1 MTRREILTLLA
12 GAAAGVPGGLA
23 AQPQTTAAGRLPVVG
38 LLAIGRTDRQPSPST
53 RIVPSALAALGWAD
67 GENFRLVVRE
77 GNGHADSVTPLIEEL
92 LGIPTDVIVA
102 SGATIVSRLAPAT
115 RTVPIIMAASSI
127 DPVRAGW
134 ATSYASPGG
143 NVTGLTLAND
153 EIVPKQVQLLKDAIP
168 TIRHVGFMKTR
179 SNPVTQEIAEIG
191 QTTAAAM
198 EMKASLGLIEQA
210 QDVEPEIDRLR
221 REGVDALLVVADPI
235 IDNLRERIAEAAI
248 TRGLPTAGQISFY
261 SDAGF
266 LLTYAPV
273 LSAIH
278 RRAAIFADRILR
290 GAKAADLPIER
301 PSKFVFALNLKTA
314 KRIGIIVSPTLLS
327 LADEVIE

>member
-1 MTRREILTLLA
+1 MRRREILTLLA
-12 GAAAGVPGGLA
+12 GAAAGVPGDLA
-23 AQPQTTAAGRLPVVG
+23 AQPQPAGAGRLPVVG

-53 RIVPSALAALGWAD
+53 RIVPSALAALGWTE
-67 GENFRLVVRE
+67 GHNFRLVVRE
-77 GNGHADSVTPLIEEL
+77 GNGHLESVTPLIEEL
-92 LGIPTDVIVA
+92 LQMQADVIVA
-102 SGATIVSRLAPAT
+102 SGATVVSRLAPAT

-134 ATSYASPGG
+134 AASYASPGG

-168 TIRHVGFMKTR
+168 AIRHVGFVKTR
-179 SNPVTQEIAEIG
+179 SNPVTQEIADIG
-191 QTTAAAM
+191 QKTAAAM
-198 EMKASLGLIEQA
+198 EMKASLGLVEEA

-221 REGVDALLVVADPI
+221 SEGVDALLVVADPI
-235 IDNLRERIAEAAI
+235 IDNFRERIAEAAI
-248 TRGLPTAGQISFY
+248 ARDLPTAGQISFY
-261 SDAGF
+261 ADAGF

-314 KRIGIIVSPTLLS
+314 KRIGLIVSPTLLS

>member
-1 MTRREILTLLA
+1 MRRREILTLLA

-23 AQPQTTAAGRLPVVG
+23 AQPQPTGAGRLPVVG

-53 RIVPSALAALGWAD
+53 RIVPSALAALGWTEGD
-67 GENFRLVVRE
+67 NFRLVVRE
-77 GNGHADSVTPLIEEL
+77 GNGHLESVMPLIEEL
-92 LGIPTDVIVA
+92 LRMPADVIVA
-102 SGATIVSRLAPAT
+102 SGATVVSRLVPAT

-134 ATSYASPGG
+134 AASYARPGR

-153 EIVPKQVQLLKDAIP
+153 EIIPKQVQLLKEAVP
-168 TIRHVGFMKTR
+168 AIRHVGFVKTR
-179 SNPVTQEIAEIG
+179 SNPVMQEIADIG
-191 QTTAAAM
+191 QNAAAAM
-198 EMKASLGLIEQA
+198 EMKASLGLVEQA

-221 REGVDALLVVADPI
+221 SEGVDALLVVADPI

-248 TRGLPTAGQISFY
+248 ARGLPTAGQISFY
-261 SDAGF
+261 ADAGF

-301 PSKFVFALNLKTA
+301 PSKFVFALNLRTA
-314 KRIGIIVSPTLLS
+314 KRIGLIVSPTLLS

>member
-1 MTRREILTLLA
+1 MRRREILTLLA
-12 GAAAGVPGGLA
+12 GAAGMPGDLA
-23 AQPQTTAAGRLPVVG
+23 AQPQPAGAGRLPVVG

-53 RIVPSALAALGWAD
+53 RIVPSALAALGWT
-67 GENFRLVVRE
+67 ESYNFRLVARE
-77 GNGHADSVTPLIEEL
+77 GNGHLESVTPLIEEL
-92 LGIPTDVIVA
+92 LRMPADVIVA
-102 SGATIVSRLAPAT
+102 SGATVVSRLVPAT

-134 ATSYASPGG
+134 AASYARPGG

-153 EIVPKQVQLLKDAIP
+153 EIIPKQVQLLKEAVP
-168 TIRHVGFMKTR
+168 AIRHVGFVKTR
-179 SNPVTQEIAEIG
+179 SNPVTQEIADIG
-191 QTTAAAM
+191 QNAAAVM
-198 EMKASLGLIEQA
+198 QMKASLGLVEEA
-210 QDVEPEIDRLR
+210 QDVESEIDRLR
-221 REGVDALLVVADPI
+221 SEGVDALLVVADPI
-235 IDNLRERIAEAAI
+235 IDNLRERIAEVAI
-248 TRGLPTAGQISFY
+248 ARGLPTAGQISFY
-261 SDAGF
+261 ADAGF

-301 PSKFVFALNLKTA
+301 PSKFVFALNLNTA
-314 KRIGIIVSPTLLS
+314 KRMGLIVSPTLLS

>member
-1 MTRREILTLLA
+1 VRRREFITLLA
-12 GAAAGVPGGLA
+12 GAAAGAPGELT
-23 AQPQTTAAGRLPVVG
+23 AQPVAGAGHLPVVG
-38 LLAIGRTDRQPSPST
+38 ILAIGRFDGQPSPVT
-53 RIVPSALAALGWAD
+53 RVVPSALAALGWTE
-67 GENFRLVVRE
+67 GQNFRLVVRE
-77 GNGHADSVTPLIEEL
+77 GNGHLESVMPLIEEL
-92 LGIPTDVIVA
+92 VRIPADLVIA
-102 SGATIVSRLAPAT
+102 SGATVVSRLAPAT
-115 RTVPIIMAASSI
+115 RTIPIIMAASAI

-134 ATSYASPGG
+134 ATSYARPGG

-153 EIVPKQVQLLKDAIP
+153 EIIPKQVQLLKEAVP
-168 TIRHVGFMKTR
+168 RIRHVGFIKTR
-179 SNPVTQEIAEIG
+179 SNPVTHEIADIG
-191 QTTAAAM
+191 QATAAAM
-198 EMKASLGLIEQA
+198 DMKASLGLVQEA

-248 TRGLPTAGQISFY
+248 ARGLPTAGQISFY
-261 SDAGF
+261 ADAGF

-278 RRAAIFADRILR
+278 RRAAVFADRILG

-301 PSKFVFALNLKTA
+301 PNKFVFALNLKTA
-314 KRIGIIVSPTLLS
+314 KRMGLIVSPTLLS

>member
-1 MTRREILTLLA
+1 VRRREVLTVLA
-12 GAAAGVPGGLA
+12 CAAASVPAELA
-23 AQPQTTAAGRLPVVG
+23 AQSQPTAGRLPVVS
-38 LLAIGRTDRQPSPST
+38 LLAIGRTDRQPSPAM
-53 RIVPSALAALGWAD
+53 RIVPSALAALGWTD
-67 GENFRLVVRE
+67 GENLRLVVRE

-92 LGIPTDVIVA
+92 LRIPTDVIVA

-134 ATSYASPGG
+134 AASYASPGG

-153 EIVPKQVQLLKDAIP
+153 EIVPKQVQLLKDAVP
-168 TIRHVGFMKTR
+168 RIRHIGFIKTR

-221 REGVDALLVVADPI
+221 REGVNALLVVADPI

-261 SDAGF
+261 ADAGF

-314 KRIGIIVSPTLLS
+314 KRIGLIVSPTLLS

>member
-1 MTRREILTLLA
+1 MRRREILTLLA

-23 AQPQTTAAGRLPVVG
+23 AQPQPTGAGRLPVVG

-53 RIVPSALAALGWAD
+53 RIVPSALAALSWTEGD
-67 GENFRLVVRE
+67 NFRLVVRE
-77 GNGHADSVTPLIEEL
+77 GNGHLESVMPLIEEL
-92 LGIPTDVIVA
+92 LRMPADVIVA
-102 SGATIVSRLAPAT
+102 SGATVVSRLVPAT

-134 ATSYASPGG
+134 AASYARPGR

-153 EIVPKQVQLLKDAIP
+153 EIIPKQVQLLKEAVP
-168 TIRHVGFMKTR
+168 AIRHVGFVKTR
-179 SNPVTQEIAEIG
+179 SNPVMQEIADIG
-191 QTTAAAM
+191 QNAAAAM
-198 EMKASLGLIEQA
+198 EMKASLGLVEQA

-221 REGVDALLVVADPI
+221 SEGVDALLVVADPI

-248 TRGLPTAGQISFY
+248 ARGLPTAGQISFY
-261 SDAGF
+261 ADAGF

-301 PSKFVFALNLKTA
+301 PSKFVFALNLRTA
-314 KRIGIIVSPTLLS
+314 KRIGLIVSPTLLS

>member
-1 MTRREILTLLA
+1 VRRRDVLALFA
-12 GAAAGVPGGLA
+12 GAAACAPGELA
-23 AQPQTTAAGRLPVVG
+23 AQPLAGAGPLPVVG
-38 LLAIGRTDRQPSPST
+38 ILAIGRFDGQPSPST
-53 RIVPSALAALGWAD
+53 RVVPSALAALGWAE
-67 GENFRLVVRE
+67 GQNFRLVVRE
-77 GNGHADSVTPLIEEL
+77 GNGHLESVMPLIEEFVRMPADL
-92 LGIPTDVIVA
+92 VVA
-102 SGATIVSRLAPAT
+102 SGATVVSRLAPAT
-115 RTVPIIMAASSI
+115 RTIPIIMAASSI

-134 ATSYASPGG
+134 AASYARPGG

-153 EIVPKQVQLLKDAIP
+153 ETIPKQVQLLKEAVP
-168 TIRHVGFMKTR
+168 ATRHIGFIKTR
-179 SNPVTQEIAEIG
+179 SNPVTQEIADIG
-191 QTTAAAM
+191 QATAAAM
-198 EMKASLGLIEQA
+198 DMKASLGLVEEA

-248 TRGLPTAGQISFY
+248 MRGLPTAGQISFY
-261 SDAGF
+261 ADAGF

-314 KRIGIIVSPTLLS
+314 KRMGLIVSPTLLS
-327 LADEVIE
+327 LADEVVE